1 MIIRVN
7 LTQNIFLRHKYR
19 FSFRQCGGNVDLI
32 LNAEKTNRHI
42 KVAKA
47 QKRDSVVRTWTLY
60 WADQSHILILQ
71 LKNSHRRWRKMTR
84 RQQKRYVQV

>member
-1 MIIRVN
+1 M
-7 LTQNIFLRHKYR
+7 
-19 FSFRQCGGNVDLI
+19 DLI

-71 LKNSHRRWRKMTR
+71 LKNSHRRWRNDSTPAKAICPDVDHEEVVQMSDCGW
-84 RQQKRYVQV
+84 RQWRSLVELGM

>member
-1 MIIRVN
+1 M
-7 LTQNIFLRHKYR
+7 
-19 FSFRQCGGNVDLI
+19 DLI

-84 RQQKRYVQV
+84 RQQKRYVQMLTMKKLSKCLIVVGDSGGVWWN